1 MMNTSAKK
9 ALLKE
14 ERNALRVLAG
24 VYGFDFEKPHTIARY
39 DGAWTTKKLLTAAG
53 LSGDEKII
61 LLYHDG
67 NAYGEFFT
75 NRLNMVEI
83 DGNVCDNSRRACE
96 SGLYNTIID
105 EPWAKHKYNDARKNP
120 RSWCYIIAQECE
132 HLRNVVRRRWDEKP
146 RDARQRFE
154 LVKTST
160 TRNIYDDITWIDS
173 VVLKDTTTNGAEVH
187 YKMNRRTMAAPLDKS
202 GYITDYYQQQLI
214 SRLNNYKHKKRVAAV
229 EAYDFKNEI
238 KELRAQLLELKHA
251 AVEELHAAN
260 DYGSMWD
267 AGATA
272 RKVALLFNRVDT
284 YEKRAH
290 EKTFR
295 SMEHARDAFDDI
307 KKDMEELKK

>member
-14 ERNALRVLAG
+14 ERNALRVLAD

-53 LSGDEKII
+53 LSGDEKIV

-105 EPWAKHKYNDARKNP
+105 EPWAKHRYNDARKNP
-120 RSWCYIIAQECE
+120 RSWCYIIAQGCE
-132 HLRNVVRRRWDEKP
+132 HLRNVVRKRWNERP
-146 RDARQRFE
+146 RDAGQRFE

-160 TRNIYDDITWIDS
+160 TRNRYDDITWIIS
-173 VVLKDTTTNGAEVH
+173 VVLKETTTNGAEVH
-187 YKMNRRTMAAPLDKS
+187 YRMNRRTMDAPLDKS

-229 EAYDFKNEI
+229 MARNFDNEI
-238 KELRAQLLELKHA
+238 KKMREKLAALKAA
-251 AVEELHAAN
+251 AVEELNAAN
-260 DYGSMWD
+260 DYD
-267 AGATA
+267 ALWEAAATV
-272 RKVALLFNRVDT
+272 RKLASLTDSVNT

-290 EKTFR
+290 EKTF
-295 SMEHARDAFDDI
+295 SSVEHASDVFNRI
-307 KKDMEELKK
+307 IERMEDNEK